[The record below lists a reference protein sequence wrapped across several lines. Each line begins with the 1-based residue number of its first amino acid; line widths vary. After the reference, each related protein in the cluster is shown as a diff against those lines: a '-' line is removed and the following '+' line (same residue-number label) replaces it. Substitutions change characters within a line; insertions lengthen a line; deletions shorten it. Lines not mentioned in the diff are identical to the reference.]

1 MDANQILKR
10 DLMPQEIFS
19 KSKFR
24 CLETE
29 KNFSFE
35 GIIFPV
41 AAKSNE

>member
-10 DLMPQEIFS
+10 DYQEILS

-35 GIIFPV
+35 GIIIPV